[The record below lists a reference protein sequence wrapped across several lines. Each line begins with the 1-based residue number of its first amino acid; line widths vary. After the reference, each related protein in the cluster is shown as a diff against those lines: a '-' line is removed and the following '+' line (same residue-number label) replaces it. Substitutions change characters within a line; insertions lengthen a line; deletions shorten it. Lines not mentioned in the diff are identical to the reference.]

1 MLKQGGLHIPSRV
14 LMGPGPSD
22 VAPAVL
28 QAMSNPLL
36 GHLDPAFLAI
46 MNEIMEQLRLVF
58 VTENQLTMPMSGTGS
73 AGMETA
79 FVNTLEPGDVIVI
92 GVNGVFGQRMVDV
105 AERCGATVVRV
116 DATWG
121 EAIQPEQIEA
131 ALQQQA
137 KVKAVAVVQ
146 AETSTGVWQPLAEI
160 SRLAHD
166 HDALF
171 IVDSVTALG
180 GIPVD
185 VDANQIDVCYSGT
198 QKCISAPPGLAPV
211 TFNQR
216 AVSVFQHRKTKVQ
229 SWYLDLNMIQ
239 SYWGS
244 ERLYHHTAP
253 ISMNYA
259 LHEALSAILREGLDQ
274 CHQRHALL
282 GKALQTGLVAMGV
295 GMQVEEAIRL
305 PQLTAAIIPEG
316 VNDLAVRKQL
326 LEEFGI
332 EIGGGLGVLKGKIWR
347 VGLMGHSCQ
356 QKNVLT
362 FLAAM
367 ANILKRQG
375 CKIDA
380 GAAIDAA
387 MAVSSGV

>member
-1 MLKQGGLHIPSRV
+1 MLNPSGLHIPSRI

-28 QAMSNPLL
+28 QAMANPLL

-46 MNEIMEQLRLVF
+46 MNEIMEQLRAVF

-116 DATWG
+116 DAPWG
-121 EAIQPEQIEA
+121 EAIKPEQIQT
-131 ALQQQA
+131 ALQQNA
-137 KVKAVAVVQ
+137 RVKAVAVVQ

-160 SRLAHD
+160 SKLAHD

-180 GIPVD
+180 GIPVN
-185 VDANQIDVCYSGT
+185 VDDHQIDVCYSGT

-216 AVSVFQHRKTKVQ
+216 AISVFQNRKTKVQ

-259 LHEALSAILREGLDQ
+259 LHEALSAILQEGLDQ
-274 CHQRHALL
+274 SHKRHALL

-295 GMQVEEAIRL
+295 GMQVQEDIRL

-316 VNDLAVRKQL
+316 VNDMAVRKQL

-362 FLAAM
+362 FLSAM
-367 ANILKRQG
+367 AYILKKQG

-380 GAAIDAA
+380 GGAIDAA
-387 MAVSSGV
+387 MAVIKG